1 MKKKEFFTSINYSI
15 TQTRGGLGIQ
25 TGIEQPIEI
34 KLGWTI
40 RFILAKT
47 SDIRFYFIGIWK
59 ILKFGNR
66 FDILALCPK
75 MLAICVLNHGVHSP
89 N

>member
-34 KLGWTI
+34 KLG
-40 RFILAKT
+40 
-47 SDIRFYFIGIWK
+47 
-59 ILKFGNR
+59 
-66 FDILALCPK
+66 
-75 MLAICVLNHGVHSP
+75 
-89 N
+89 